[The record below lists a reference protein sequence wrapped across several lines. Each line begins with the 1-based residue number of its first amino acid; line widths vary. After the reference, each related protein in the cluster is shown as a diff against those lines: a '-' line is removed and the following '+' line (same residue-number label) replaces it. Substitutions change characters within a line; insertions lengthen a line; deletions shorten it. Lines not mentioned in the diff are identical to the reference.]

1 MEAHLEKYVH
11 TTGRHSLF
19 PDLGFKN
26 CKKYVE
32 DHRESRQNVAY
43 VSGVQVEDLKV
54 LEFSFLQMTSFQLY
68 VPQEVFDEYSQL
80 ASMIG

>member
-26 CKKYVE
+26 CKKYVDPSSIPTSKLLE
-32 DHRESRQNVAY
+32 VQ
-43 VSGVQVEDLKV
+43 SGTA
-54 LEFSFLQMTSFQLY
+54 SNLQ
-68 VPQEVFDEYSQL
+68 PSQ
-80 ASMIG
+80 AKHETFA